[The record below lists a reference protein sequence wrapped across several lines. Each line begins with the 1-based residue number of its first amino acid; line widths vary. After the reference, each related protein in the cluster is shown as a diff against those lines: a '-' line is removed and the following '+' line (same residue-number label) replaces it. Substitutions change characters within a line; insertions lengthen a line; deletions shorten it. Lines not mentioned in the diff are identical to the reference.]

1 VVDIDDMAGDDFEQA
16 FEARRR
22 SFGSAGVTFESWCTI
37 YEQSV
42 SDRLALVARDGATVV
57 ASARILPL
65 RQWWHGR
72 AVPMGGVGGV
82 VVAPEARG
90 RGVARALMT
99 AVLQRIG
106 ERGDPISMLYPATV
120 PLYRSVGWEL
130 VGRQRTIEM
139 ASSVARTLAD
149 GDGGAAGS
157 VRRCERG
164 DAEAVI
170 ATLGEFHSAA
180 RHSGPIEWD
189 APQWERT
196 IADVDTFAYLTDDGG
211 FVAYEFED
219 HGHDSVLDVSHLVAS
234 SPGTMRALWSMVG
247 SGSSTAPT
255 LRATVPPDDPMPWLG
270 REQHVRVHREVW
282 WMLRLGDHAAA
293 IAARGFPASVTA
305 EIPVHVTDVVLPDNG
320 GDGVIRVG
328 DGRGTF
334 ERVDDTGRGP
344 GRATSMPLRLDA
356 NGIAALYAGVP
367 SWTRRLAGLVHDG
380 SPELDD
386 ACDAAFATTAFSL
399 DYF

>member
-1 VVDIDDMAGDDFEQA
+1 
-16 FEARRR
+16 
-22 SFGSAGVTFESWCTI
+22 
-37 YEQSV
+37 
-42 SDRLALVARDGATVV
+42 
-57 ASARILPL
+57 
-65 RQWWHGR
+65 
-72 AVPMGGVGGV
+72 
-82 VVAPEARG
+82 
-90 RGVARALMT
+90 
-99 AVLQRIG
+99 
-106 ERGDPISMLYPATV
+106 
-120 PLYRSVGWEL
+120 
-130 VGRQRTIEM
+130 
-139 ASSVARTLAD
+139 
-149 GDGGAAGS
+149 
-157 VRRCERG
+157 
-164 DAEAVI
+164 
-170 ATLGEFHSAA
+170 
-180 RHSGPIEWD
+180 
-189 APQWERT
+189 
-196 IADVDTFAYLTDDGG
+196 
-211 FVAYEFED
+211 
-219 HGHDSVLDVSHLVAS
+219 
-234 SPGTMRALWSMVG
+234 MVG

-255 LRATVPPDDPMPWLG
+255 LRATVAPDDPLPWLG

>member
-1 VVDIDDMAGDDFEQA
+1 MVDIDDMAPDDFEQA
-16 FEARRR
+16 YEARRR
-22 SFGSAGVTFESWCTI
+22 SFGSGGLSFEAWCAI
-37 YEQSV
+37 YEPAV
-42 SDRLALVARDGATVV
+42 SDRLALVARDGSTVV

-130 VGRQRTIEM
+130 AGRQRTIEM
-139 ASSVARTLAD
+139 ASSVARTMAD
-149 GDGGAAGS
+149 DAGHAGRA
-157 VRRCERG
+157 RRCEKG
-164 DAEAVI
+164 DGPAII
-170 ATLGEFHSAA
+170 ATLGEVHRSA

-189 APQWERT
+189 APQWERGV
-196 IADVDTFAYLTDDGG
+196 ADVDTFTYLTDDGGG
-211 FVAYEFED
+211 FVAYEFEN

-234 SPGTMRALWSMVG
+234 SPATTRALWSMVG

-255 LRATVPPDDPMPWLG
+255 LRATVAPDDPLPWLG
-270 REQHVRVHREVW
+270 REQHVRVRSELW
-282 WMLRLGDHAAA
+282 WMLRLVDHTAA

-305 EIPVHVTDVVLPDNG
+305 EIPVHVTDDVLPDNS
-320 GDGVIRVG
+320 GDRVIRVG
-328 DGRGTF
+328 EGRGTL
-334 ERVDDTGRGP
+334 ERVDDTGREA
-344 GRATSMPLRLDA
+344 GRASAMPLRLDA

-386 ACDAAFATTAFSL
+386 ACDAAFATTAFAL

>member
-1 VVDIDDMAGDDFEQA
+1 MVDIDDMATDDFEQA
-16 FEARRR
+16 YEARRR

-120 PLYRSVGWEL
+120 PLYRSAGWEL

-196 IADVDTFAYLTDDGG
+196 IADVDTFTYLADDGG

-255 LRATVPPDDPMPWLG
+255 LRATVAPDDPLPWLG
-270 REQHVRVHREVW
+270 REQHVRVRGELW
-282 WMLRLGDHAAA
+282 WMLRLVDAGAA
-293 IAARGFPASVTA
+293 IAARGFPAAVTT
-305 EIPVHVTDVVLPDNG
+305 EIPVQVTDAVLPDNG
-320 GDGVIRVG
+320 GDHVIRVG
-328 DGRGTF
+328 EGRATLD
-334 ERVDDTGRGP
+334 RVDDVPSARGA
-344 GRATSMPLRLDA
+344 RLRLDA
-356 NGIAALYAGVP
+356 NGMAALYAGVP

-386 ACDAAFATTAFSL
+386 VCDAAFATTAFSL

>member
-1 VVDIDDMAGDDFEQA
+1 MVDIDDMAPDDFEQA
-16 FEARRR
+16 YEARRR
-22 SFGSAGVTFESWCTI
+22 SFGSGGLPFAAWRAI
-37 YEQSV
+37 YEPAV
-42 SDRLALVARDGATVV
+42 SDCLALVARDGATVV

-99 AVLQRIG
+99 AVVQRIG

-130 VGRQRTIEM
+130 AGRQRTIEM
-139 ASSVARTLAD
+139 ASSVARTMAD
-149 GDGGAAGS
+149 DAGQAGR
-157 VRRCERG
+157 VRRCEKG
-164 DAEAVI
+164 DGPAII
-170 ATLGEFHSAA
+170 ATLGEVHRSA

-189 APQWERT
+189 APQWERS
-196 IADVDTFAYLTDDGG
+196 IADPATFTYLAGDDG
-211 FVAYEFED
+211 FVAYGLED

-234 SPGTMRALWSMVG
+234 SSATTRALWSMVG

-255 LRATVPPDDPMPWLG
+255 LRASVAPDDPLPWLG
-270 REQHVRVHREVW
+270 REQHVRVRGELW
-282 WMLRLGDHAAA
+282 WMLRLVDAGAA
-293 IAARGFPASVTA
+293 IAARGFPAAVTT
-305 EIPVHVTDVVLPDNG
+305 EIPVQVTDAVLPDNV
-320 GDGVIRVG
+320 GDHVIRVG
-328 DGRGTF
+328 EGRATLD
-334 ERVDDTGRGP
+334 RVDDVPSAP
-344 GRATSMPLRLDA
+344 GARLRLDA
-356 NGIAALYAGVP
+356 NGMAALYAGVP
-367 SWTRRLAGLVHDG
+367 SWTRRSAGLVHDG

>member
-1 VVDIDDMAGDDFEQA
+1 MVDIDDMAPDDFEQA
-16 FEARRR
+16 YEARRR

-72 AVPMGGVGGV
+72 AVPMGGVGSV

-196 IADVDTFAYLTDDGG
+196 IADVDTFTYLTDDGG

-234 SPGTMRALWSMVG
+234 SSATTRALWSMVG

-255 LRATVPPDDPMPWLG
+255 LRATVAPDDPLPWLG
-270 REQHVRVHREVW
+270 REQHVRVRGELW
-282 WMLRLGDHAAA
+282 WMLRLVDAGGA
-293 IAARGFPASVTA
+293 IAARGFPAAVTT
-305 EIPVHVTDVVLPDNG
+305 EIPVQVTDAVLPDNG
-320 GDGVIRVG
+320 GDHVIRVG
-328 DGRGTF
+328 
-334 ERVDDTGRGP
+334 E
-344 GRATSMPLRLDA
+344 GRATLDRVEDVPSAPGARLRLDA
-356 NGIAALYAGVP
+356 NGMAALYAGVP